1 MKTKGREYNKH
12 RKLKTKKTNKQ
23 QEKKTKKKVVNI
35 MILFI

>member
-12 RKLKTKKTNKQ
+12 RKRKTKKTNKQ